1 LAKKPKNSFVPPTLE
16 EVKVFFR
23 DKGYREDAAIKAFN
37 YYTDGNWHDKSGSP
51 VKNWRL
57 KMHVWFKDGY
67 KIQEEKIKVRDI
79 FGGTHLKT
87 QEEINKAEPGFF
99 NKI

>member
-1 LAKKPKNSFVPPTLE
+1 
-16 EVKVFFR
+16 
-23 DKGYREDAAIKAFN
+23 
-37 YYTDGNWHDKSGSP
+37 
-51 VKNWRL
+51 
-57 KMHVWFKDGY
+57 MHVWFKDGY